1 MFKASHVFDVKFNSS
16 HDDFCFFDA
25 RVKASMT
32 RNKIYRTKLRQNKA
46 GEVMSAQ
53 CTCKAGANGYCKHV
67 GALLYTILDFSESGL
82 KQIPPNTSCTEKP
95 QQWHKPAQR
104 ISNVPV
110 LFKDILMIKHDYD
123 GDKRQKTE
131 KRIQRK
137 NAKEAYSSCPSFAQ
151 RVTRDQIIDLCQELK
166 KLPKESNAVIIKL
179 LQGNDCKPVTVKK
192 IEDNFAK
199 HAVHVDHDYVP
210 GRHKRYATQM
220 EEEASEC
227 ELNQF
232 FKQDFICCSEGNEC
246 EPLDIN
252 FSSDIVISHSVIISN
267 LPEPAM
273 ETGMAVETGI
283 AVIYEENLEVANVQS
298 NDDFTIPNPSQSYPD
313 DLDLTEENFILVC
326 KECMKSIKITEDG
339 INTVEEKTRGQS
351 SNSEWFKYRNG
362 RLTAS
367 KFGEISH
374 RRITTP
380 PDRLVRD
387 LFQYKARPNV
397 PYQCKVG
404 LEMEPVIISKY
415 IEHQNIHGHEGI
427 TVKEKGLII
436 DKENPVLAASVDGE
450 VTDPSNKYHPV
461 GNIEAKYKLF
471 PSKLKEQVDTK
482 QVQLLKTLAKHTKNF
497 CLEITESGLKLKEK
511 HSYYIQVQG
520 GMAITRQPW
529 CDLVVYTTFLNHED
543 IHIER
548 IYFDP
553 TFWEGL
559 KKKLLDFYL
568 YAMVPELLTSRV
580 KRGMP
585 MYPKIFP
592 YK

>member
-1 MFKASHVFDVKFNSS
+1 
-16 HDDFCFFDA
+16 
-25 RVKASMT
+25 
-32 RNKIYRTKLRQNKA
+32 
-46 GEVMSAQ
+46 
-53 CTCKAGANGYCKHV
+53 
-67 GALLYTILDFSESGL
+67 
-82 KQIPPNTSCTEKP
+82 
-95 QQWHKPAQR
+95 
-104 ISNVPV
+104 
-110 LFKDILMIKHDYD
+110 MIKHDYD
-123 GDKRQKTE
+123 GDQRQKTE

-166 KLPKESNAVIIKL
+166 KLPKQSNAVIIKL

-232 FKQDFICCSEGNEC
+232 FKQDLICCSEGNEC

-252 FSSDIVISHSVIISN
+252 FSSDVVIPHSVIISN

-273 ETGMAVETGI
+273 ETGMDVETGI

-298 NDDFTIPNPSQSYPD
+298 NDDFTIPNPSQSHPD

-326 KECMKSIKITEDG
+326 KECMKSIKITEHG

-404 LEMEPVIISKY
+404 LEMEPVLISKY
-415 IEHQNIHGHEGI
+415 IAHQNIHGHEGI
-427 TVKEKGLII
+427 TLKEKGLII

-482 QVQLLKTLAKHTKNF
+482 KVQLLKTLAKHTKNF

-520 GMAITRQPW
+520 SMAITRQPW

-568 YAMVPELLTSRV
+568 YAMVPELLTSGV

>member
-232 FKQDFICCSEGNEC
+232 FKQDLICCSEGNEC

-267 LPEPAM
+267 LPEPVM
-273 ETGMAVETGI
+273 ETGMAAETHI

-404 LEMEPVIISKY
+404 LEMESVIISKY

-511 HSYYIQVQG
+511 HAYYIQVQG